1 MPKLQLETFKRA
13 QKPAILSKKGKRIHL
28 RAGNVILCKAN
39 CLLSDPDDRTR
50 VVSEMLT
57 TEQSY
62 LHGIEIM
69 LNNYLYPLRKA
80 AQKDKDNAKKD
91 AHKKVESSDVDSIF
105 LNIEQLHLI
114 NSNLYEQLLKRL
126 EDWEANDTIG
136 DLLAEWVRTSLR

>member
-1 MPKLQLETFKRA
+1 MPRTWLLLLGTEA
-13 QKPAILSKKGKRIHL
+13 DSLIL
-28 RAGNVILCKAN
+28 
-39 CLLSDPDDRTR
+39 DPDDRTR
-50 VVSEMLT
+50 VVAEMLT

-80 AQKDKDNAKKD
+80 AQKDKENTKKD
-91 AHKKVESSDVDSIF
+91 AHKKVENSDVDSIF

-126 EDWEANDTIG
+126 EEWETNDTIG
-136 DLLAEWVRTSLR
+136 DLLAEWVCIKIYTSIISSGSNYHHF

>member
-1 MPKLQLETFKRA
+1 
-13 QKPAILSKKGKRIHL
+13 
-28 RAGNVILCKAN
+28 
-39 CLLSDPDDRTR
+39 LLDPDDRTR
-50 VVSEMLT
+50 VVGEMLT

-80 AQKDKDNAKKD
+80 AQKDKENAKKD
-91 AHKKVESSDVDSIF
+91 VHKKVESSDVDSIF

-136 DLLAEWVRTSLR
+136 DLLAEWVCLCSLCTLGLAVNRVL